1 MEQYDYLRN
10 VQTNVEL
17 GDHTSEANEKLR
29 LFLRKL
35 PKGEMIARINDLNL
49 TDDSLEY
56 LSMGVALEHEDY
68 EICAAVQAIQ
78 QRRKEKDGGY
88 TPPVPVIW

>member
-10 VQTNVEL
+10 VQANVEL

-35 PKGEMIARINDLNL
+35 PKEEMIARINDLDL
-49 TDDSLEY
+49 SDSSLEY
-56 LSMGVALEHEDY
+56 LCAGVALEHEDY

-78 QRRKEKDGGY
+78 LAKKEGTIPYPIADH
-88 TPPVPVIW
+88 